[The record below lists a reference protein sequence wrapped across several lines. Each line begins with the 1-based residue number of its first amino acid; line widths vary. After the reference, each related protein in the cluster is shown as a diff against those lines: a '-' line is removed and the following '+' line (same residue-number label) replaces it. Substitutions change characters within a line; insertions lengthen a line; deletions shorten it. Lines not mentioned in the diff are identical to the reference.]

1 MPVSNNEYSRPNGV
15 REFRDIQDSS
25 GVLDG
30 SHLDTNF
37 NDVAD
42 GINAA
47 LDAANPIL
55 FKKEAWVLSVGSDPS
70 NPGQIVFD
78 KTEYEVGTES
88 ADYLAANDSFALIKT
103 IKVNVNAWPTVD
115 WSATPDYSLKRELD
129 QAIKTG
135 SDGMLLL
142 QSADDTG
149 TGTASDK
156 LEGDEES
163 IRMRIIGGGV
173 DGDIF
178 TLYVKDAGSH
188 GTLERR
194 DSHLWKLS
202 LQCQGAILPLESSVE
217 LEVMPDNTFTW
228 DVTEAPSA
236 HVMLTADADM
246 SVIGL
251 ADGGR
256 YSLLLND
263 SDGHDLS
270 FASNAAGITLPGG
283 PITIN
288 GNANL
293 LQVAVSAG
301 KILWNLITETGKSI
315 GQGES
320 GITTAQAAL
329 IAQVPTALALARE
342 GIPELIKNSD
352 SDVWD
357 TLNLNERN
365 DPSLITAG
373 RKWFIK
379 TAAAE
384 SELNGKVI
392 RRNDVAFDHE
402 AGDHGF
408 SKYYDVILDGDEAS
422 GVDQTARDAA
432 AAAQTTANTADDKAD
447 TAITA
452 AANAD
457 ADAVAAQATADAAL
471 PKSGGTMTGK
481 LTLDGAP
488 TSNLHAATK
497 KYVDD
502 NAGGDIPAKASQTD
516 VDTVVATGTAL
527 SSSLASLNDSGGSP
541 LDDSD
546 YLTLKKGVRLLNRV
560 LKTASTTLRGAV
572 LLART
577 RDVDGTDSPDTSR
590 VVTVATATALFNR
603 LKTALLP
610 KSGGTMTGKLTL
622 DGAPT
627 ADLHA
632 ATKGY
637 VDANSGAGGRYSAYH
652 VKIADYTATLADNRR
667 MIWMELPNAQTSNLD
682 LTLPNAGLGDAGFY
696 LGVYKQ
702 SPSNHFGT
710 ITVKQHNGSTLVTLH
725 TQGQFVEITWGGAYW
740 NVIAEYDP
748 ANAPLSDA
756 AVLDLAASSRGTGDR
771 GKALGTSESDED
783 ALALLEIPA
792 NPALRRGV
800 ESFLGDATLRVVEE
814 LGKTIIISPEDTT
827 KKVITLPPV
836 LVSHSGAMQRFI
848 IQTGAGETAD
858 IRVPNSGSIIE
869 QDGTA
874 VTKLEFSDAHNG
886 HVIDLEVIG
895 ADQWRVV
902 NRYPDAPLQT
912 SDARKERITFGA
924 TGRADADG
932 TNTSRSFLPVPSD
945 PVTVVAGTGDPEFL
959 SGVDDNPNN
968 PHWTVAAN
976 VYLLYWTGVIR
987 TRENNNQFRIQVLR
1001 ESNDA
1006 LLTETS
1012 STYLRGSSATHQ
1024 LTKLMVLHLAAD
1036 TDVKLS
1042 ILADNGEVNTDGNS
1056 SLTFVRLTGDPTS
1069 IAAIEESLETLETQV
1084 SELLL
1089 RKLNNRTA
1097 LPDADDFDAGELIVV
1112 NDVWYELS
1120 EGDGGTKT
1128 WQPSGRLNAA
1138 DLVDS
1143 LAETVQENYDL
1154 LHKTRDIS
1162 AVDGLTDLDSTGTGT
1177 LENLTAKETKS
1188 TAIPSSLSKATAN
1201 KNRDIAYER
1210 GVYEVT
1216 ESAANAATGNG
1227 AATIN
1232 NNSVVFRID
1241 KFVDNL
1247 YTTYGVATHHSL
1259 LSEIDGD
1266 LGEFLHNPLSAF
1278 HAIVADNDLNFFLW
1292 LKEDLIAAWRDGTPA
1307 NNDNDVYYS
1316 VLNMREPN
1324 GTIRKKVLSFPWHDT
1339 RNTRAVING
1348 VVYRRMESH
1357 RGISQSTNWLRTLYE
1372 ANPGD
1377 SDADK
1382 AARTVRC
1389 WFAHS
1394 TTQDGNDPSGVGDAT
1409 NIGDNR
1415 TPAYLGNSAKAWT
1428 MRDPSLLDQ
1437 DAKVETLPPAPAEG
1451 ARDGKTP
1458 IYVGNNLHWRTER
1471 RKDLIGSITPSG
1483 NTLASHS
1490 WTIPTAHQALISNV
1504 DRSGASSGTDWLQ
1517 IPMVDYMRNDLGYDG
1532 VVIESDRHGAV
1543 RNPLTSV
1550 KIPFT
1555 AFKRAHEDTPFG
1567 AGLFKNV
1574 DNANQHIDAVTVQD
1588 GSRLRIRLHVGNPDN
1603 GTTLKVYLS
1612 S

>member
-1 MPVSNNEYSRPNGV
+1 MPVSNNAYSRPNGA

-30 SHLDTNF
+30 SHLDSNF

-78 KTEYEVGTES
+78 KTEYDVGTES
-88 ADYLAANDSFALIKT
+88 ADYLAAGDSFALIKT
-103 IKVNVNAWPTVD
+103 IKINVNTWPTVD

-163 IRMRIIGGGV
+163 IRMRINGGGV
-173 DGDIF
+173 DGDIY

-188 GTLERR
+188 GMLQRR

-217 LEVMPDNTFTW
+217 LEVAPDNTFEW

-236 HVMLTADADM
+236 HVMLTADAEM

-263 SDGHDLS
+263 SDGHELS
-270 FASNAAGITLPGG
+270 FAANAAGIVLPGG
-283 PITIN
+283 PLEIN
-288 GNANL
+288 GSANL

-329 IAQVPTALALARE
+329 IAQVPTALALARD

-365 DPSLITAG
+365 DPSLITVG
-373 RKWFIK
+373 RKWFLK
-379 TAAAE
+379 VAAAE

-408 SKYYDVILDGDEAS
+408 DKYYDVILDGDGGS

-432 AAAQTTANTADDKAD
+432 AAAQATANTADDKAD
-447 TAITA
+447 TAIAA

-471 PKSGGTMTGK
+471 PKT
-481 LTLDGAP
+481 
-488 TSNLHAATK
+488 
-497 KYVDD
+497 
-502 NAGGDIPAKASQTD
+502 AKAVNTD
-516 VDTVVATGTAL
+516 IDAIDATDTAISTSLANQ
-527 SSSLASLNDSGGSP
+527 SSL
-541 LDDSD
+541 DDGD
-546 YLTLKKGVRLLNRV
+546 YVTVRKLVRALARV
-560 LKTASTTLRGAV
+560 VKTASTTIRGMV
-572 LLART
+572 LLARNE
-577 RDVDGTDSPDTSR
+577 DVDATATDTSR
-590 VVTVATATALFNR
+590 VVTVASATRLFNR

-610 KSGGTMTGKLTL
+610 KSGGTMTGKITL
-622 DGAPT
+622 DGPPT

-814 LGKTIIISPEDTT
+814 LGKTIIINPEDTT

-858 IRVPNSGSIIE
+858 IRVPNSGSIVE
-869 QDGTA
+869 QDGTS
-874 VTKLEFSDAHNG
+874 VTKLAFSDEHNG

-895 ADQWRVV
+895 ADKWRVV
-902 NRYPDAPLQT
+902 NRFPDAPLQT
-912 SDARKERITFGA
+912 SDARKERITFGD

-932 TNTSRSFLPVPSD
+932 TNTSRSFLPIPTD
-945 PVTVVAGTGDPEFL
+945 PISVIAGTGDPEFL

-976 VYLLYWTGVIR
+976 VYLLYWTGTIR
-987 TRENNNQFRIQVLR
+987 TRENNNTFRIRLLK
-1001 ESNDA
+1001 ESNDD

-1012 STYLRGSSATHQ
+1012 STFLRGSSATHQ
-1024 LTKLMVLHLAAD
+1024 LTKLMVLHLDVD
-1036 TDVKLS
+1036 TDAKLT
-1042 ILADNGEVNTDGNS
+1042 IQADSGEVNADGNS

-1069 IAAIEESLETLETQV
+1069 VAAIEADLQTLENTV
-1084 SELLL
+1084 SELQSDVSSNTSQIRVGVENAERFASDLVANLVFGDAGGVTEWPEDSPPADDAPQRILVSETLSSTYTVPAANTKETTDQNLTMNHEPGLYELTTGSGVNQIEIEVGKSAAIDGGSDIDYGATLRVFDWHQDQGFRHVPPVGKVLHSPLGSGVSGFAELTNGNTHTTYAMLL
-1089 RKLNNRTA
+1089 EESLWQVWTAFGQRTFFAHMNRTQQDGTA
-1097 LPDADDFDAGELIVV
+1097 LHVAIEMGGSNTVV
-1112 NDVWYELS
+1112 RVHGVSYRVFS
-1120 EGDGGTKT
+1120 
-1128 WQPSGRLNAA
+1128 PFAA
-1138 DLVDS
+1138 
-1143 LAETVQENYDL
+1143 
-1154 LHKTRDIS
+1154 IS
-1162 AVDGLTDLDSTGTGT
+1162 S
-1177 LENLTAKETKS
+1177 AKQHFLKQ
-1188 TAIPSSLSKATAN
+1188 
-1201 KNRDIAYER
+1201 AYEDNQGDTAEAIAAR
-1210 GVYEVT
+1210 KVVVYF
-1216 ESAANAATGNG
+1216 NG
-1227 AATIN
+1227 AAN
-1232 NNSVVFRID
+1232 D
-1241 KFVDNL
+1241 
-1247 YTTYGVATHHSL
+1247 TTTR
-1259 LSEIDGD
+1259 
-1266 LGEFLHNPLSAF
+1266 
-1278 HAIVADNDLNFFLW
+1278 FF
-1292 LKEDLIAAWRDGTPA
+1292 
-1307 NNDNDVYYS
+1307 
-1316 VLNMREPN
+1316 
-1324 GTIRKKVLSFPWHDT
+1324 
-1339 RNTRAVING
+1339 
-1348 VVYRRMESH
+1348 
-1357 RGISQSTNWLRTLYE
+1357 
-1372 ANPGD
+1372 
-1377 SDADK
+1377 
-1382 AARTVRC
+1382 
-1389 WFAHS
+1389 
-1394 TTQDGNDPSGVGDAT
+1394 
-1409 NIGDNR
+1409 
-1415 TPAYLGNSAKAWT
+1415 LGNSLKGYT
-1428 MRDPSLLDQ
+1428 LIETEYGTERPVLSPSVRHLSALSKTDYNGLSVK
-1437 DAKVETLPPAPAEG
+1437 DANT
-1451 ARDGKTP
+1451 
-1458 IYVGNNLHWRTER
+1458 IYVVDGVGVYHGSTLVAQPRPSR
-1471 RKDLIGSITPSG
+1471 PVVKDLIGTVTSAG
-1483 NTLASHS
+1483 NTLASRA
-1490 WTIPTAHQALISNV
+1490 WTIPSGHQALIKNI
-1504 DRSGASSGTDWLQ
+1504 DRAGATSGTDWLE
-1517 IPMVDYMRNDLGYDG
+1517 IPAVNYMRWDEGYDG
-1532 VVIESDRHGAV
+1532 IVIESERTGAA

-1550 KIPFT
+1550 KIPFH
-1555 AFKRAHEDTPFG
+1555 AFKRPDDPWSG
-1567 AGLFKNV
+1567 GMWSNQDD
-1574 DNANQHIDAVTVQD
+1574 DNHKIDAVCEQA
-1588 GSRLRIRLHVGNPDN
+1588 GSKLRVRLHVGSHDN
-1603 GTTLKVYLS
+1603 ATTLKVYLVS
-1612 S
+1612 

>member
-1 MPVSNNEYSRPNGV
+1 MPVSNNEYTRPNGA

-88 ADYLAANDSFALIKT
+88 ADYLAAGDSFALIKT

-115 WSATPDYSLKRELD
+115 WSQTPDYSLKRELD

-149 TGTASDK
+149 TDTASDK
-156 LEGDEES
+156 LEGGEES

-173 DGDIF
+173 DGDIY

-217 LEVMPDNTFTW
+217 LSVAPDNTFTW

-236 HVMLTADADM
+236 HVMLTADAEM

-256 YSLLLND
+256 YSLLLNE

-270 FASNAAGITLPGG
+270 FAANAAGITLPGG

-320 GITTAQAAL
+320 GITTAQAGL
-329 IAQVPTALALARE
+329 IAQVPAIHALAKE
-342 GIPELIKNSD
+342 GLPELDVSTDN
-352 SDVWD
+352 DVWA
-357 TLNLNERN
+357 TLNLNELGAP
-365 DPSLITAG
+365 DSISEG
-373 RKWFIK
+373 DKWFVPQK
-379 TAAAE
+379 DPPLE
-384 SELNGKVI
+384 MYGGKVI
-392 RRNDVAFDHE
+392 RRNDVAFDHD

-432 AAAQTTANTADDKAD
+432 AAAQATANTADDKAD

-452 AANAD
+452 AANAA

-471 PKSGGTMTGK
+471 PKT
-481 LTLDGAP
+481 
-488 TSNLHAATK
+488 
-497 KYVDD
+497 
-502 NAGGDIPAKASQTD
+502 AKAVNTD
-516 VDTVVATGTAL
+516 IDAIDATDTAISTSLANQ
-527 SSSLASLNDSGGSP
+527 SSL
-541 LDDSD
+541 DDGD
-546 YLTLKKGVRLLNRV
+546 YVTVRKLVRALARV
-560 LKTASTTLRGAV
+560 VKTASTTIRGMV
-572 LLART
+572 LLARNE
-577 RDVDGTDSPDTSR
+577 DVDATATDTSR
-590 VVTVATATALFNR
+590 VVTVASAIRLFNR
-603 LKTALLP
+603 LKTPLLP
-610 KSGGTMTGKLTL
+610 KSGGTMTGKITL
-622 DGAPT
+622 DGPPT

-632 ATKGY
+632 ASKGY
-637 VDANSGAGGRYSAYH
+637 VDQNSGAGGRYSAYH
-652 VKIADYTATLADNRR
+652 VKIANYTATLADNRR

-895 ADQWRVV
+895 ADKWRVV
-902 NRYPDAPLQT
+902 NRFPDAPLQT
-912 SDARKERITFGA
+912 SGARKERITFGA

-932 TNTSRSFLPVPSD
+932 TNTSRSFLPVPTD

-1112 NDVWYELS
+1112 NDVWYELES
-1120 EGDGGTKT
+1120 KNNTKIWKRWEDDDQRISRLQADVGAFHRAIT
-1128 WQPSGRLNAA
+1128 PDWQRRSGNAGEIGAYGLTLHNVKAGQVYDVEAVVNIPDLPSGTYDTQFYFGVFYDANNIGRTIPFSGDDFHGDRAHSG
-1138 DLVDS
+1138 DLGYIWEDANGRF
-1143 LAETVQENYDL
+1143 LEKPQT
-1154 LHKTRDIS
+1154 TT
-1162 AVDGLTDLDSTGTGT
+1162 GLRPSDMAGHV
-1177 LENLTAKETKS
+1177 KS
-1188 TAIPSSLSKATAN
+1188 TADNTTIKTVPAQWEAKKDNDSVHIWLYAWSRLTGTS
-1201 KNRDIAYER
+1201 
-1210 GVYEVT
+1210 
-1216 ESAANAATGNG
+1216 ESAIHDGSGTFRAVHGFSIAHPENA
-1227 AATIN
+1227 I
-1232 NNSVVFRID
+1232 VKD
-1241 KFVDNL
+1241 
-1247 YTTYGVATHHSL
+1247 VAT
-1259 LSEIDGD
+1259 
-1266 LGEFLHNPLSAF
+1266 
-1278 HAIVADNDLNFFLW
+1278 
-1292 LKEDLIAAWRDGTPA
+1292 LK
-1307 NNDNDVYYS
+1307 
-1316 VLNMREPN
+1316 
-1324 GTIRKKVLSFPWHDT
+1324 
-1339 RNTRAVING
+1339 
-1348 VVYRRMESH
+1348 
-1357 RGISQSTNWLRTLYE
+1357 SQVNY
-1372 ANPGD
+1372 
-1377 SDADK
+1377 
-1382 AARTVRC
+1382 
-1389 WFAHS
+1389 H
-1394 TTQDGNDPSGVGDAT
+1394 
-1409 NIGDNR
+1409 
-1415 TPAYLGNSAKAWT
+1415 
-1428 MRDPSLLDQ
+1428 
-1437 DAKVETLPPAPAEG
+1437 
-1451 ARDGKTP
+1451 
-1458 IYVGNNLHWRTER
+1458 
-1471 RKDLIGSITPSG
+1471 KDLIGTVTSAG
-1483 NTLASHS
+1483 NTLASRA
-1490 WTIPTAHQALISNV
+1490 WTIPDGHQALIKNIN
-1504 DRSGASSGTDWLQ
+1504 RAGATSGTDWLE
-1517 IPMVDYMRNDLGYDG
+1517 IPAVDYMRWDLGYDG
-1532 VVIESDRHGAV
+1532 IVIESERSGAV

-1550 KIPFT
+1550 KIPFH
-1555 AFKRAHEDTPFG
+1555 AFKRPDDPWS
-1567 AGLFKNV
+1567 AGMWSNQDD
-1574 DNANQHIDAVTVQD
+1574 DNHKIDAVCEQT
-1588 GSRLRIRLHVGNPDN
+1588 GSKLRVRLHVGSHDN
-1603 GTTLKVYLS
+1603 ATTLKVYLVS
-1612 S
+1612 